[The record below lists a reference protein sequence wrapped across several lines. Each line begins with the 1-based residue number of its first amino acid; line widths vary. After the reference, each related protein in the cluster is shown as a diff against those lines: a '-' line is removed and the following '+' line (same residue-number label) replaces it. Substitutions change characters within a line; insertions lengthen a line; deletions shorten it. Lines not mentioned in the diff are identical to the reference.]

1 MDRGCCFDLT
11 AGFGWG
17 MWIECIW
24 IRFGFMNRNV
34 VGIIQELGKDVALAP
49 DILHDE
55 DRAALIDIALD
66 MKDREWFYSLVK

>member
-1 MDRGCCFDLT
+1 
-11 AGFGWG
+11 
-17 MWIECIW
+17 
-24 IRFGFMNRNV
+24 MNRNV